1 MARII
6 STEAFD
12 ERTFAFEPAV
22 AALRDTSATVVGNA
36 GNYRYGINS
45 FDNFQSTLFNS
56 GASRLI
62 AYADD
67 VTRNAAADMNA
78 GTVGAILDQNLFGT
92 RWNTTFALTN
102 ITGSATAYDAAI
114 HSAGSADDRSF
125 LFAQLGG
132 NDLVLLSRFDD
143 YLNARAGNDTIRS
156 GYGEDTLFGDSGNDS
171 IDGGASN
178 DNLFG
183 GNDND
188 RILGGSGNDILA
200 GGDGIDFLR
209 GGNGDDILTG
219 STGADTFYFSA
230 GDDLDTITLFSQG
243 TDRLQVS
250 GMTAAT
256 VFTAV
261 QQGADTLISFGSQD
275 IQIVVQNTL
284 AAQMTLADFIL

>member
-6 STEAFD
+6 TSEAFD
-12 ERTFAFEPAV
+12 ERTFAFDPAV
-22 AALRDTSATVVGNA
+22 APLRDTAATIIGNA
-36 GNYRYGINS
+36 GNYRYGIS
-45 FDNFQSTLFNS
+45 TFDNLQSTLFNG

-67 VTRNAAADMNA
+67 VTRNAADDMNA
-78 GTVGAILDQNLFGT
+78 GTVGAVLDQNLLGT
-92 RWNTTFALTN
+92 RWSTTFALTN
-102 ITGSATAYDAAI
+102 IAGSAAAYDAAV
-114 HSAGSADDRSF
+114 HSASTSDDRAF
-125 LFAQLGG
+125 LTAQLGG
-132 NDLVLLSRFDD
+132 NDLMLLSRFAD
-143 YLNARAGNDTIRS
+143 YVNARAGNDTIRS
-156 GYGEDTLFGDSGNDS
+156 GTGNDTLFGDSGNDS
-171 IDGGASN
+171 VDGGTGN

-188 RILGGSGNDILA
+188 TLLGGSGNDILA
-200 GGDGIDFLR
+200 GGDGFDFLR

-219 STGADTFYFSA
+219 STGADTFYFST

-243 TDRLQVS
+243 TDRLQVA

-261 QQGADTLISFGSQD
+261 QQGADTLVSFGVRD

-284 AAQMTLADFIL
+284 AAQMTIADFII